1 MNQLIVEGKNDKAK
15 QIINLALTKMPLD
28 YYEFYTMV
36 EPFAIG
42 YYKIGDKENA
52 RKLLK
57 QLAAKYQDNLK
68 YYSTLKSEQ
77 QNDLAV
83 DLLTDIERYRSLLM
97 VMKDNKDIEFYSQ
110 QKVIFNSYNKR
121 FERFGRDME

>member
-1 MNQLIVEGKNDKAK
+1 
-15 QIINLALTKMPLD
+15 MPLD